1 MENASKALII
11 AGAILLSILIIA
23 LGIYVFNMAKGATN
37 TDQLD
42 SVEKQTFNS
51 SFTQYEGKTLGASVS
66 ELINAVITNTS
77 KNSEAD
83 DRLPDIIY
91 LETRDGNTAVKT
103 AVGDK
108 GVVAYTGDVY
118 TGASVKTKPETIVK
132 ELGMDGS
139 VLAGGSFDLDIR
151 STTNSATD
159 YSTISNMSK
168 LRKQISAKH
177 YYQVQCHTDDE
188 LGLVDFV
195 IIKY

>member
-11 AGAILLSILIIA
+11 AGAILLAILIIA

-51 SFTQYEGKTLGASVS
+51 TFTQYEGKALGSSVS
-66 ELINAVITNTS
+66 ELINAAITNAS

-91 LETRDGNTAVKT
+91 LETRAGNSTVKD
-103 AVGDK
+103 AVGSTN
-108 GVVAYTGDVY
+108 VEAYTNGEIY
-118 TGASVKTKPETIVK
+118 TGGSSKTTPKAIAEGLSMQSDIIA
-132 ELGMDGS
+132 DN
-139 VLAGGSFDLDIR
+139 SFAIDVR
-151 STTNSATD
+151 SSSNDVITT
-159 YSTISNMSK
+159 MSK
-168 LRKQISAKH
+168 LRKQMSAKH
-177 YYQVQCHTDDE
+177 YYQVACHTDDK
-188 LGLVDFV
+188 LGLVDFI